1 MNVPAPNRPA
11 AVPPAH
17 DPAPAHAAA
26 VGQDPVPAPDG
37 VVDHRELGRDMRIF
51 DTSPLVGPG
60 LPLWLPAG
68 AAVRYELEQYARE
81 VALRTGCEP
90 VYSPVLGKR
99 SLYERSGHW
108 AKFADD
114 MFPPMF
120 LGGAGP
126 DSGVDPD
133 GDPLVL
139 RPANCPHH
147 AQIYAS
153 EPRSYRDLPVRYSE
167 LAAMFRAERSGVLS
181 GLSRVRQINLDDTH
195 VFCRPDQVEAE
206 VRTAL
211 SAVLEVL
218 DTLGIEVSYLRLSGR
233 DDSDRWL
240 GDPEQWAAAQEALR
254 AVLDEVAV
262 AEEVASGA
270 GGGAGRP
277 VWRAEPG
284 EAAFYGPKVDVQ
296 VLDARGHEETLAT
309 VQLDFNQP
317 ERFDLT
323 YVDASGERERVVM
336 IHRGTVG
343 AMERMVAFLL
353 ERHAGRLPFWLAPV
367 QLCLLPV
374 SGGASPAPEPAVGAP
389 SAAAHASAADDA
401 ADALAADLRAGGLR
415 VRVERNGSLGNR
427 IRLARR
433 RRDALLGVLGPKEIE
448 AGVLEVTDPASGT
461 RSSVPL
467 TDLPTLLT
475 TAARTRS
482 PRPDLAR

>member
-1 MNVPAPNRPA
+1 MNASL
-11 AVPPAH
+11 
-17 DPAPAHAAA
+17 
-26 VGQDPVPAPDG
+26 
-37 VVDHRELGRDMRIF
+37 DHRDLGRGLRIF

-99 SLYERSGHW
+99 SLFERSGHW

-114 MFPPMF
+114 MFPPMS
-120 LGGAGP
+120 A
-126 DSGVDPD
+126 DPD
-133 GDPLVL
+133 DPDPLVL

-153 EPRSYRDLPVRYSE
+153 EPRSYRDLPVRYTE
-167 LAAMFRAERSGVLS
+167 LAPMFRAERSGVLS
-181 GLSRVRQINLDDTH
+181 GLSRVRQISLDDAH

-211 SAVLEVL
+211 EAVLEVL
-218 DTLGIEVSYLRLSGR
+218 RTLGIEVAYLRLSAR

-240 GDPEQWAAAQEALR
+240 GEPAWWAAAQEALR
-254 AVLDEVAV
+254 AVLDDVA
-262 AEEVASGA
+262 GDL
-270 GGGAGRP
+270 P
-277 VWRAEPG
+277 WRAEPG

-309 VQLDFNQP
+309 VQLDVNQP

-323 YVDASGERERVVM
+323 YVAASGERERVVM

-353 ERHAGRLPFWLAPV
+353 ERYAGRLPFWLAPV
-367 QLCLLPV
+367 QVCLLPV
-374 SGGASPAPEPAVGAP
+374 GDGAP
-389 SAAAHASAADDA
+389 ADA
-401 ADALAADLRAGGLR
+401 VDALAADLRDHGVR
-415 VRVERNGSLGNR
+415 VRVEREGSLGNR
-427 IRLARR
+427 VRRARE
-433 RRDALLGVLGPKEIE
+433 RRDALLGVLGDREVA
-448 AGVLEVTDPASGT
+448 AGEVAITDPASGE
-461 RSSVPL
+461 RRALPL
-467 TDLPTLLT
+467 ATLPPLL
-475 TAARTRS
+475 ADASRTRT
-482 PRPDLAR
+482 PHPFR

>member
-1 MNVPAPNRPA
+1 MNVPAN
-11 AVPPAH
+11 AVR
-17 DPAPAHAAA
+17 A
-26 VGQDPVPAPDG
+26 VI
-37 VVDHRELGRDMRIF
+37 DHRDLGRDMRIF

-99 SLYERSGHW
+99 SLFERSGHW

-114 MFPPMF
+114 MFPPMY
-120 LGGAGP
+120 LGGSGSGAGSGPGVGSGP
-126 DSGVDPD
+126 DGGPQGEAGVAASDF
-133 GDPLVL
+133 DPLVL

-167 LAAMFRAERSGVLS
+167 LAPMFRAERSGVLS
-181 GLSRVRQINLDDTH
+181 GLSRVRQINLDDAH
-195 VFCRPDQVEAE
+195 VFCRPDQVGAE

-211 SAVLEVL
+211 VAVLEVL

-233 DDSDRWL
+233 DDSDKWL
-240 GDPEQWAAAQEALR
+240 GEPEQWAAAEEALR
-254 AVLDEVAV
+254 EVLADVVAPAGLPWQ
-262 AEEVASGA
+262 AEA
-270 GGGAGRP
+270 
-277 VWRAEPG
+277 G
-284 EAAFYGPKVDVQ
+284 EAAFYGPKIDVQ

-323 YVDASGERERVVM
+323 YVAASGERERVVM

-367 QLCLLPV
+367 QVCLLPV
-374 SGGASPAPEPAVGAP
+374 SDDGA
-389 SAAAHASAADDA
+389 A
-401 ADALAADLRAGGLR
+401 ADAAAKLAADLRARGLR
-415 VRVERNGSLGNR
+415 VRVERDGSLGNR
-427 IRLARR
+427 IRLARK
-433 RRDALLGVLGPKEIE
+433 RRDALLGVLGPREVE
-448 AGVLEVTDPASGT
+448 AGVLAVTDPASGAKAA
-461 RSSVPL
+461 VPL
-467 TDLPTLLT
+467 AELGDRLAE
-475 TAARTRS
+475 AARGRV
-482 PRPDLAR
+482 PRVAL

>member
-1 MNVPAPNRPA
+1 MNTSERPA
-11 AVPPAH
+11 DHP
-17 DPAPAHAAA
+17 
-26 VGQDPVPAPDG
+26 
-37 VVDHRELGRDMRIF
+37 VDHRELGRDMRIF

-114 MFPPMF
+114 MFPP
-120 LGGAGP
+120 LADAGR
-126 DSGVDPD
+126 DAGRDADPD
-133 GDPLVL
+133 VDPLVL

-211 SAVLEVL
+211 TAVLEVL

-233 DDSDRWL
+233 DGSDRWL
-240 GDPEQWAAAQEALR
+240 GEPGQWAAAEAALR
-254 AVLDEVAV
+254 AVLDDVAGTL
-262 AEEVASGA
+262 A
-270 GGGAGRP
+270 
-277 VWRAEPG
+277 WRAEPG
-284 EAAFYGPKVDVQ
+284 QAAFYGPKVDVQ

-323 YVDASGERERVVM
+323 YVAASGERERVVM

-353 ERHAGRLPFWLAPV
+353 ERHGGRLPFWLAPV

-374 SGGASPAPEPAVGAP
+374 GGAGSPEAGSPGSGADGSPAET
-389 SAAAHASAADDA
+389 AADAA
-401 ADALAADLRAGGLR
+401 ADALAADLRARGLR
-415 VRVERNGSLGNR
+415 VRLERHGSLGNR

-433 RRDALLGVLGPKEIE
+433 RRDALLGVLGPREIE
-448 AGVLEVTDPASGT
+448 AGVLAVTDPSSGT
-461 RSSVPL
+461 RLDVPL
-467 TDLPTLLT
+467 AALATRLG

-482 PRPDLAR
+482 HRPTLDR

>member
-1 MNVPAPNRPA
+1 MNASL
-11 AVPPAH
+11 
-17 DPAPAHAAA
+17 
-26 VGQDPVPAPDG
+26 
-37 VVDHRELGRDMRIF
+37 DHRDLGRDLRIF

-68 AAVRYELEQYARE
+68 AAVRYELERYARE

-99 SLYERSGHW
+99 SLFERSGHW

-114 MFPPMF
+114 MFPPMS
-120 LGGAGP
+120 AGP
-126 DSGVDPD
+126 DDP
-133 GDPLVL
+133 DPLVL

-153 EPRSYRDLPVRYSE
+153 EPRSYRDLPVRYAE
-167 LAAMFRAERSGVLS
+167 LAPMFRAERSGVLT
-181 GLSRVRQINLDDTH
+181 GLSRVRQINLDDAH

-211 SAVLEVL
+211 GAVLEVL
-218 DTLGIEVSYLRLSGR
+218 GTLGIEVAYLRLSGR

-240 GDPEQWAAAQEALR
+240 GEPARWAAAQEALR
-254 AVLDEVAV
+254 AVLDDVA
-262 AEEVASGA
+262 GDL
-270 GGGAGRP
+270 P
-277 VWRAEPG
+277 WRAEPG

-323 YVDASGERERVVM
+323 YVAASGERERVVM

-353 ERHAGRLPFWLAPV
+353 ERYAGRLPFWLAPV

-374 SGGASPAPEPAVGAP
+374 GDGAP
-389 SAAAHASAADDA
+389 ADA
-401 ADALAADLRAGGLR
+401 ADALAADLRAQGVR
-415 VRVERNGSLGNR
+415 VRVEREGSLGNR
-427 IRLARR
+427 IRRARG
-433 RRDALLGVLGPKEIE
+433 RRDALLGVLGDREVA
-448 AGVLEVTDPASGT
+448 AGEVAITDPASGE
-461 RSSVPL
+461 RHAVPL
-467 TDLPTLLT
+467 ADLPPLLAE
-475 TAARTRS
+475 AAGSRAL
-482 PRPDLAR
+482 RPDLATSARPAP

>member
-1 MNVPAPNRPA
+1 M
-11 AVPPAH
+11 
-17 DPAPAHAAA
+17 
-26 VGQDPVPAPDG
+26 
-37 VVDHRELGRDMRIF
+37 
-51 DTSPLVGPG
+51 
-60 LPLWLPAG
+60 
-68 AAVRYELEQYARE
+68 
-81 VALRTGCEP
+81 
-90 VYSPVLGKR
+90 
-99 SLYERSGHW
+99 
-108 AKFADD
+108 
-114 MFPPMF
+114 
-120 LGGAGP
+120 
-126 DSGVDPD
+126 
-133 GDPLVL
+133 L

-211 SAVLEVL
+211 TAVLEVL

-240 GDPEQWAAAQEALR
+240 GEPGQWAAAEAALR
-254 AVLDEVAV
+254 AVLDDVAGTP
-262 AEEVASGA
+262 A
-270 GGGAGRP
+270 
-277 VWRAEPG
+277 WRAEPG

-323 YVDASGERERVVM
+323 YVAASGERERVVM

-353 ERHAGRLPFWLAPV
+353 ERHGGRLPFWLAPV

-374 SGGASPAPEPAVGAP
+374 GGTGSPEAGSPGSGADGPPAET
-389 SAAAHASAADDA
+389 AAETA
-401 ADALAADLRAGGLR
+401 ADALVADLRARGLR
-415 VRVERNGSLGNR
+415 VRVERHGSLGNR

-433 RRDALLGVLGPKEIE
+433 RRDALLGVLGPREIE
-448 AGVLEVTDPASGT
+448 AGVLAVTDPSSGT
-461 RSSVPL
+461 RVDVPL
-467 TDLPTLLT
+467 AALATRLE

-482 PRPDLAR
+482 HRPTLDR